1 MIGLKN
7 LSRFMSHLTSASSDA
22 IQERT
27 MLYENI
33 EASCFSDESLPWLP
47 MGLGGEAQVK
57 YFRCDPIRGELIAL
71 LKAPST
77 AKLPRHHHSGTVI
90 IYTLKGKWKYKEHDW
105 VAGPG
110 SVVYETAASTHT
122 PEALPEGGPEVVAL
136 NVISG
141 DLVYYD
147 ESGKVIM
154 VSNWRTALD
163 HYLAHCRKEGV
174 EPIDITGF
182 Q

>member
-1 MIGLKN
+1 MIGLKS
-7 LSRFMSHLTSASSDA
+7 LSHFMSHLTSGSSDA
-22 IQERT
+22 VQERT

-77 AKLPRHHHSGTVI
+77 VKLPRHHHSGTVI

-147 ESGKVIM
+147 ESDKVIM
-154 VSNWRTALD
+154 VSNWRTALG
-163 HYLAHCRKEGV
+163 HYLDHCRKAGV

-182 Q
+182 R

>member
-1 MIGLKN
+1 MIGLKS
-7 LSRFMSHLTSASSDA
+7 LSHFMSHLTSGSSDA
-22 IQERT
+22 VQERT

-47 MGLGGEAQVK
+47 MGFGGEAQVK

-110 SVVYETAASTHT
+110 SVVYETAPLPT
-122 PEALPEGGPEVVAL
+122 PQRPFL
-136 NVISG
+136 
-141 DLVYYD
+141 
-147 ESGKVIM
+147 
-154 VSNWRTALD
+154 
-163 HYLAHCRKEGV
+163 KEGPKSSLSTSSV
-174 EPIDITGF
+174 GTSSTTTS
-182 Q
+182 QAK